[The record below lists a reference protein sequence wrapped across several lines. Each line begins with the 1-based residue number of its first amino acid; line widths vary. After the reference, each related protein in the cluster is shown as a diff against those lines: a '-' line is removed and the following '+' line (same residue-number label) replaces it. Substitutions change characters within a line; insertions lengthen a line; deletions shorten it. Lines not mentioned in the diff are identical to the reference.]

1 MREEQFLRLE
11 MLLGKENVTQL
22 HRKKITII
30 GAGAVGG
37 YAFESLVRSGIGFIR
52 IVDSD
57 TFCLSN
63 LNRQILATYDTLGMP
78 KVEAAKARAL
88 SINPE
93 IKIDAVNAF
102 ADESNCRDL
111 VKDSDLVIDCID
123 TVASKACL
131 MKICQEENIPLISS
145 MGAALRRDISRIRVA
160 TLDKTHVCPLA
171 KAVHTK
177 PLCPRPVLPAADRAH
192 RIARHYL
199 KWLRGLLRLTLWGQ
213 QSAEKKMS
221 LSFALTAFR
230 GKCCIPVG
238 GCVIKKSLHLIVKV
252 QNICFMHRTNIVCG

>member
-171 KAVHTK
+171 KAVRTQARK
-177 PLCPRPVLPAADRAH
+177 LGVDLSRVKAVFSDEEAVFTYEGKSALGSLAPVTAVFGQN
-192 RIARHYL
+192 IANEAL
-199 KWLRGLLRLTLWGQ
+199 KILIG
-213 QSAEKKMS
+213 EDEF
-221 LSFALTAFR
+221 FAL
-230 GKCCIPVG
+230 
-238 GCVIKKSLHLIVKV
+238 H
-252 QNICFMHRTNIVCG
+252 

>member
-1 MREEQFLRLE
+1 
-11 MLLGKENVTQL
+11 
-22 HRKKITII
+22 
-30 GAGAVGG
+30 
-37 YAFESLVRSGIGFIR
+37 
-52 IVDSD
+52 
-57 TFCLSN
+57 
-63 LNRQILATYDTLGMP
+63 MP

-171 KAVHTK
+171 KAVRTQARK
-177 PLCPRPVLPAADRAH
+177 LGVDLSRVKAVFSDEEDVFTYEGKSALGSLAPVTAVFGQN
-192 RIARHYL
+192 IANEAL
-199 KWLRGLLRLTLWGQ
+199 KILIG
-213 QSAEKKMS
+213 EDEF
-221 LSFALTAFR
+221 FAL
-230 GKCCIPVG
+230 
-238 GCVIKKSLHLIVKV
+238 H
-252 QNICFMHRTNIVCG
+252 